1 MVTITTATMIR
12 DAIADALD
20 PDVLIDTDNI
30 DVVCEGSE
38 VWLSGTVESLAAFR
52 RADLAALSVPGVSV
66 VHNDIAILIPA
77 LDRP

>member
-1 MVTITTATMIR
+1 MATITTATMIR

-30 DVVCEGSE
+30 DVVCAGSD
-38 VWLSGTVESLAAFR
+38 VWLSGTVDSFAAFR
-52 RADLAALSVPGVSV
+52 RANLAAQGVPGVGV
-66 VHNDIAILIPA
+66 VHNDIAIVTSA

>member
-1 MVTITTATMIR
+1 MATITTATMIR

-38 VWLSGTVESLAAFR
+38 VWLSGTVESFAAFR
-52 RADLAALSVPGVSV
+52 RADLAVLGVPGVGV
-66 VHNDIAILIPA
+66 VHNDIAILIP